1 MTNRDRAVSATAKLV
16 TQHQGLEDRSGL
28 LCLPGDKSLVAPYIS
43 SIPQL
48 DLAMRRRTFLTLAL
62 VTSFCFELHAQA
74 ATVYRIPV
82 IGVVENGLAPFV
94 ARSIREAEASGA
106 TAAFLDIDT
115 PGGRIDAAERI
126 CDAVRGATIPV
137 YAFVNPRAFS
147 AGALI
152 AISTNGIYMRP
163 GAVIGAAT
171 PVDGQGTK
179 ASEKMV
185 SAMRAEFRSMAEQR
199 GLDPRLAEAMVDENV
214 EIAGVVQ
221 KGQLLTL
228 STNEAVK
235 LKFARGQVADEAAL
249 LEAIGAPGAHVVT
262 TETNW
267 AESIVRFL
275 TNPLVAP
282 LLLSVGILGL
292 VFEIKAG
299 AFGLGGLLSLASLGL
314 FFGSSF
320 ILGLAGWEEVLLLG
334 LGAVA
339 LAVEIFVLPGF
350 GVAGVVG
357 TLAIVASMVLAMM
370 GAHPTAP
377 DIAQALAVLGASI
390 FIIVAVM
397 YAWLRHLPNSGRFSG
412 LLLKGA
418 VHKSSGF
425 VSAPNRGDLVGRDG
439 VAVTDLR
446 PSGTARVG
454 HERIDV
460 VTEGEYVSQGSRVQV
475 VQSDGYRHVVRAV
488 V

>member
-1 MTNRDRAVSATAKLV
+1 
-16 TQHQGLEDRSGL
+16 
-28 LCLPGDKSLVAPYIS
+28 
-43 SIPQL
+43 
-48 DLAMRRRTFLTLAL
+48 MRRWTSLTLAL
-62 VTSFCFELHAQA
+62 LSTPWLSAAAQA
-74 ATVYRIPV
+74 PIVYRIPV
-82 IGVVENGLAPFV
+82 TGVVENGLAPYV
-94 ARSIREAEASGA
+94 ARSLREAESGGA
-106 TAAFLDIDT
+106 VAAFLDIDT

-126 CDAVRGATIPV
+126 ADAVRSSRIPV
-137 YAFVNPRAFS
+137 YGFVNPRAYS

-199 GLDPRLAEAMVDENV
+199 GLDPKLAEAMVDENV
-214 EIAGVVQ
+214 EIPGVVK

-228 STNEAVK
+228 STGEAVR
-235 LKFARGQVADEAAL
+235 LRFAKGAVADQAAL
-249 LEAIGAPGAHVVT
+249 LVAIGHPGARVVT
-262 TETNW
+262 TEPNW
-267 AESIVRFL
+267 AEGLVRFL

-282 LLLSVGILGL
+282 LLLSLGILGL
-292 VFEIKAG
+292 VFEIKTG
-299 AFGLGGLLSLASLGL
+299 AFGIGGILSLVSLGM
-314 FFGSSF
+314 FFGSSL

-334 LGAVA
+334 LGAIA

-350 GVAGVVG
+350 GVAGVLG
-357 TLAIVASMVLAMM
+357 ALAIVASMVLAMM
-370 GAHPTAP
+370 GARPTTG
-377 DIAQALAVLGASI
+377 DVAQALAVLGASL
-390 FIIVAVM
+390 FITLAVI

-418 VHKSSGF
+418 VHKSQGF
-425 VSAPNRGDLVGRDG
+425 VSAPTRGDLLGRDG

-454 HERIDV
+454 EERIDV
-460 VTEGEYVSQGSRVQV
+460 VTEGEYVPQGSRVQV
-475 VQSDGYRHVVRAV
+475 VQSDGYRHIVRAV
-488 V
+488 

>member
-1 MTNRDRAVSATAKLV
+1 MSR
-16 TQHQGLEDRSGL
+16 
-28 LCLPGDKSLVAPYIS
+28 
-43 SIPQL
+43 
-48 DLAMRRRTFLTLAL
+48 
-62 VTSFCFELHAQA
+62 
-74 ATVYRIPV
+74 
-82 IGVVENGLAPFV
+82 
-94 ARSIREAEASGA
+94 RSIKEAESSGA
-106 TAAFLDIDT
+106 AAAFLDIDT

-126 CDAVRGATIPV
+126 ADAVRAARIPV
-137 YAFVNPRAFS
+137 YGFVNPRAYS

-171 PVDGQGTK
+171 PVDGQGTR

-199 GLDPRLAEAMVDENV
+199 GLDPKLAEAMVDENV
-214 EIAGVVQ
+214 EIPGVVK

-228 STNEAVK
+228 STNEAVS
-235 LKFARGQVADEAAL
+235 LKFAKAQVADEAAL
-249 LEAIGAPGAHVVT
+249 LRAIGLPGAQVIT
-262 TETNW
+262 TEPNW
-267 AESIVRFL
+267 AEGIVRFL

-282 LLLSVGILGL
+282 LLLSLGILGL
-292 VFEIKAG
+292 VLEIKTG
-299 AFGLGGLLSLASLGL
+299 AFGLGGILSLTSLGL

-320 ILGLAGWEEVLLLG
+320 ILGLAGWEEILLLG
-334 LGAVA
+334 LGAIA
-339 LAVEIFVLPGF
+339 LAVEVFVLPGF

-370 GAHPTAP
+370 GARPSTG
-377 DIAQALAVLGASI
+377 DIAQALAVLGASL
-390 FIIVAVM
+390 FITVAVM

-412 LLLKGA
+412 LLLRGS
-418 VHKSSGF
+418 VHKSQGF
-425 VSAPNRGDLVGRDG
+425 VSAPNRGDLIGLDG

-454 HERIDV
+454 QERIDV
-460 VTEGEYVSQGSRVQV
+460 VTEGEYVPQGSRVQV

-488 V
+488 S

>member
-1 MTNRDRAVSATAKLV
+1 
-16 TQHQGLEDRSGL
+16 
-28 LCLPGDKSLVAPYIS
+28 
-43 SIPQL
+43 
-48 DLAMRRRTFLTLAL
+48 
-62 VTSFCFELHAQA
+62 
-74 ATVYRIPV
+74 
-82 IGVVENGLAPFV
+82 VVENGLAPFV
-94 ARSIREAEASGA
+94 ARSIKEAESSGA

-126 CDAVRGATIPV
+126 ADAVRGARIPV
-137 YAFVNPRAFS
+137 YGYVNPRAYS

-199 GLDPRLAEAMVDENV
+199 GLDPQLAEAMVDENV
-214 EIAGVVQ
+214 EIPGVVK

-228 STNEAVK
+228 STNEAVR
-235 LKFARGQVADEAAL
+235 LKFAKAQVADEAAL
-249 LEAIGAPGAHVVT
+249 LRAIGVPGAQVIT
-262 TETNW
+262 TEPNW
-267 AESIVRFL
+267 AEGIVRFL

-282 LLLSVGILGL
+282 LLLSLGILGL
-292 VFEIKAG
+292 VLEIKTG
-299 AFGLGGLLSLASLGL
+299 AFGLGGILSLTSLGL

-334 LGAVA
+334 LGAIA
-339 LAVEIFVLPGF
+339 LAVEVFVLPGF

-370 GAHPTAP
+370 GARPTTG
-377 DIAQALAVLGASI
+377 DVAQALAVLGASL
-390 FIIVAVM
+390 FITMAVI

-412 LLLKGA
+412 LLLRGS
-418 VHKSSGF
+418 VHKSQGF
-425 VSAPNRGDLVGRDG
+425 VSAPNRGDLIGVDG

-454 HERIDV
+454 QERIDV
-460 VTEGEYVSQGSRVQV
+460 VTEGEFVPQGSRIQV
-475 VQSDGYRHVVRAV
+475 VQSDGYRHVVRALI
-488 V
+488 

>member
-1 MTNRDRAVSATAKLV
+1 VNSERVVGSIRSLLHLPFTVPAFRLPFSHFPDR
-16 TQHQGLEDRSGL
+16 
-28 LCLPGDKSLVAPYIS
+28 IF
-43 SIPQL
+43 
-48 DLAMRRRTFLTLAL
+48 AMRRWTSLTLAFL
-62 VTSFCFELHAQA
+62 AATGLEAQTQA
-74 ATVYRIPV
+74 PTVYRIPV
-82 IGVVENGLAPFV
+82 TGVVENGLAPYV
-94 ARSIREAEASGA
+94 ARSIKEAESSGA
-106 TAAFLDIDT
+106 AAAFLDIDT

-126 CDAVRGATIPV
+126 ADAVRGARIPV
-137 YAFVNPRAFS
+137 YGYVNPRAYS

-171 PVDGQGTK
+171 PVDGEGTK

-199 GLDPRLAEAMVDENV
+199 GLDPKLAEAMVDENV
-214 EIAGVVQ
+214 EIPGVVK

-228 STNEAVK
+228 STNEAVR
-235 LKFARGQVADEAAL
+235 LKFAKAQVADEAAL
-249 LEAIGAPGAHVVT
+249 LQAIGLPGAQIIT
-262 TETNW
+262 TEPNW
-267 AESIVRFL
+267 AEGIVRFL

-282 LLLSVGILGL
+282 LLLSLGILGL
-292 VFEIKAG
+292 VLEIKTG
-299 AFGLGGLLSLASLGL
+299 AFGLGGILSLASLGL

-320 ILGLAGWEEVLLLG
+320 ILGLAGWEEILLLG
-334 LGAVA
+334 LGAIA
-339 LAVEIFVLPGF
+339 LAVEVFVLPGF

-370 GAHPTAP
+370 GARPSTG
-377 DIAQALAVLGASI
+377 DIAQALAVLGASL
-390 FIIVAVM
+390 FITMAVI

-412 LLLKGA
+412 LLLRGS
-418 VHKSSGF
+418 VHKSQGF
-425 VSAPNRGDLVGRDG
+425 VSAPNRGDLIGLDG

-454 HERIDV
+454 QERIDV
-460 VTEGEYVSQGSRVQV
+460 VTEGEYVPQGSRVQV

-488 V
+488 

>member
-1 MTNRDRAVSATAKLV
+1 V
-16 TQHQGLEDRSGL
+16 T
-28 LCLPGDKSLVAPYIS
+28 
-43 SIPQL
+43 
-48 DLAMRRRTFLTLAL
+48 
-62 VTSFCFELHAQA
+62 
-74 ATVYRIPV
+74 
-82 IGVVENGLAPFV
+82 GVVENGLAPYV
-94 ARSIREAEASGA
+94 ARSLKEAESSGA
-106 TAAFLDIDT
+106 KAAFLDIDT

-126 CDAVRGATIPV
+126 ADAVRAAQIPV
-137 YAFVNPRAFS
+137 YGFVNPRAYS

-171 PVDGQGTK
+171 PVDGQGTR

-199 GLDPRLAEAMVDENV
+199 GLDPKLAEAMVDENV
-214 EIAGVVQ
+214 EIPGVVK

-228 STNEAVK
+228 STSEAVR
-235 LKFARGQVADEAAL
+235 LKFAKAQVADEAAL
-249 LEAIGAPGAHVVT
+249 LQAIGLPRAQVIT
-262 TETNW
+262 TEPNW
-267 AESIVRFL
+267 AEGIVRFL

-282 LLLSVGILGL
+282 LLLSLGILGL
-292 VFEIKAG
+292 VLEIKTG
-299 AFGLGGLLSLASLGL
+299 AFGLGGILSLASLGL

-334 LGAVA
+334 LGAIA
-339 LAVEIFVLPGF
+339 LAVEVFVLPGF

-357 TLAIVASMVLAMM
+357 TLAIVASMILAMM
-370 GAHPTAP
+370 GARPSTG
-377 DIAQALAVLGASI
+377 DLTQALAVLGASL
-390 FIIVAVM
+390 FITTAVI

-412 LLLKGA
+412 LLLRGS
-418 VHKSSGF
+418 VHKAQGF
-425 VSAPNRGDLVGRDG
+425 VSAPNRGDLIGLDG

-454 HERIDV
+454 QERIDV
-460 VTEGEYVSQGSRVQV
+460 VTEGEYVPQGSKVQV

-488 V
+488 

>member
-1 MTNRDRAVSATAKLV
+1 
-16 TQHQGLEDRSGL
+16 
-28 LCLPGDKSLVAPYIS
+28 
-43 SIPQL
+43 
-48 DLAMRRRTFLTLAL
+48 MRRWTFLTLAFL
-62 VTSFCFELHAQA
+62 ATSWFEIQAQA
-74 ATVYRIPV
+74 PAVYRIPV
-82 IGVVENGLAPFV
+82 SGVVENGLAPYV
-94 ARSIREAEASGA
+94 ARSIREAESNGA
-106 TAAFLDIDT
+106 AAAFLDIDT

-126 CDAVRGATIPV
+126 ADAVRAARIPV
-137 YAFVNPRAFS
+137 YGYVNPRAYS

-199 GLDPRLAEAMVDENV
+199 GLDPKLAEAMVDENV
-214 EIAGVVQ
+214 EIPGVVK

-235 LKFARGQVADEAAL
+235 LKFAKAQVADEAAL
-249 LEAIGAPGAHVVT
+249 LQAIGLSGAQVIT
-262 TETNW
+262 TEPNW
-267 AESIVRFL
+267 AEGIVRFL

-282 LLLSVGILGL
+282 LLLSLGILGL
-292 VFEIKAG
+292 VFEIKTG
-299 AFGLGGLLSLASLGL
+299 AFGLGGILSLASLGL

-320 ILGLAGWEEVLLLG
+320 ILGLAGWEEILLLG
-334 LGAVA
+334 LGAIA
-339 LAVEIFVLPGF
+339 LAVEVFVLPGF
-350 GVAGVVG
+350 GVAGVLG

-370 GAHPTAP
+370 GARPSGG
-377 DIAQALAVLGASI
+377 DLAQALAVLGASL
-390 FIIVAVM
+390 FITLAVI
-397 YAWLRHLPNSGRFSG
+397 YAWIRHLPNSGRFSG
-412 LLLKGA
+412 LLLRGS
-418 VHKSSGF
+418 VHKSQGF
-425 VSAPNRGDLVGRDG
+425 VSAPNRGDLIGLDG

-454 HERIDV
+454 QERIDV
-460 VTEGEYVSQGSRVQV
+460 VTEGEYVPQGSRVQV

-488 V
+488 